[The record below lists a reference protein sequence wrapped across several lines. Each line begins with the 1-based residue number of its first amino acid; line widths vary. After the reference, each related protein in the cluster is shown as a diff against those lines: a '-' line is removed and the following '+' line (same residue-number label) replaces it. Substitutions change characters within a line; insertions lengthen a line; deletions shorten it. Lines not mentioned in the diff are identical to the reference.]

1 MLNVTRDIL
10 SKLDDDVLVK
20 QRRFLKFLACL
31 MFLGGSAFVLFPY
44 VSEACSIIIVGGFLD
59 AVV

>member
-31 MFLGGSAFVLFPY
+31 MFLG
-44 VSEACSIIIVGGFLD
+44 ACFLSFS
-59 AVV
+59 VCVRRCTQYHRRRNFNV